1 MASCGAVF
9 QSVRTPVR
17 SLMGRHDELVERA
30 IHVAKTS
37 EHAKWQLG
45 AVLTRNSRTLSSAP
59 NRFRNNPWISHLHA
73 TYHAEQAALRKGL
86 LNSARG
92 TTMYVARVA
101 RDGTTRMARP
111 CARCMKAMYEAG
123 VREVV
128 YTTDDGSYKIER
140 VVDLPTNSSDSG
152 VDTAAGEHVL

>member
-1 MASCGAVF
+1 
-9 QSVRTPVR
+9 
-17 SLMGRHDELVERA
+17 MGRHDALVERA

-37 EHAKWQLG
+37 QHERWQLG
-45 AVLTRNSRTLSSAP
+45 AVLTRNRKTLSSAP
-59 NRFRNNPWISHLHA
+59 NRFRNYPWISHIHA

-92 TTMYVARVA
+92 TTMYVARVGK
-101 RDGTTRMARP
+101 DGSVRMARP
-111 CARCMKAMYEAG
+111 CSRCMKAMYEAG

-140 VVDLPTNSSDSG
+140 VKDLPTDSSNSG
-152 VDTAAGEHVL
+152 VDTEAPGPLR

>member
-1 MASCGAVF
+1 MLYL
-9 QSVRTPVR
+9 VRTGVR
-17 SLMGRHDELVERA
+17 ISMGRHEALLERA
-30 IHVAKTS
+30 ILVAKTS
-37 EHAKWQLG
+37 EHEKWQLG

-59 NRFRNNPWISHLHA
+59 NRFRNFPWISHIHA

-101 RDGTTRMARP
+101 KDGSTRLARP
-111 CARCMKAMYEAG
+111 CARCMKVMYEAG

-140 VVDLPTNSSDSG
+140 VTDLPQISSDSG
-152 VDTAAGEHVL
+152 VDTAADDRVM